1 MTRGQAIRLCCIE
14 ICAPFAC
21 IVHFSVKAGQ
31 RVEVGD
37 TLASVEAVKLEAPL
51 LAPVPGVVS
60 ALSAEDFSDVAGGD
74 VLLTIDAAP
83 QEGQ

>member
-1 MTRGQAIRLCCIE
+1 M
-14 ICAPFAC
+14 
-21 IVHFSVKAGQ
+21 
-31 RVEVGD
+31 GD